1 MQMYLIEY
9 LFSIDFENRIIKLGN
24 YPLNISFLFDIIDN
38 GFTIL
43 IICFLMFL
51 AVKIG
56 NAVIG
61 KFVEKQIKSQI
72 RFTLDEKKATTLGE
86 VLKSILRY
94 SVYFVGGIAIFSSLF
109 KGISLTFASIGG
121 VALGFGTQSLVK
133 DIINGFFILFE
144 DQYSV
149 GDYVTIG
156 LKSGIVESI
165 GIRMTQLKDLGG
177 DVHYIPN
184 GTILQ
189 VTNHSRGDMRFIV
202 DVEIPY
208 NEDIDRAIEAIN
220 KACEK
225 VSKSN
230 DNVIEEPKAVG
241 VNSMTSSAVIIRA
254 AGRAVPMYQWELERT
269 LRKEIKLTLE
279 EEGIEVPQPRTE
291 IVKIQ
296 CDK

>member
-1 MQMYLIEY
+1 MYLIEY

-230 DNVIEEPKAVG
+230 DNVIEDPKVVG

-254 AGRAVPMYQWELERT
+254 AGRAVPMYQWELERI